1 MAFSSL
7 STTYGLNNLCELF
20 VCLICIRGKLR
31 YNSLDAFHIDFCCP
45 YGANWEISKKQYQSN
60 EVLNQTFVR
69 THYALVFMY
78 KHSCAG
84 ILEALA
90 DVF

>member
-1 MAFSSL
+1 MTIILHA
-7 STTYGLNNLCELF
+7 
-20 VCLICIRGKLR
+20 
-31 YNSLDAFHIDFCCP
+31 DIDFCCP

-60 EVLNQTFVR
+60 EVLNQTYIVR
-69 THYALVFMY
+69 IALTHYALVFMY